1 MRLLSNSILQSC
13 LLFTP
18 CKQNNCIL
26 YTVSTRREQTHKKL
40 LDAARYLL
48 EESGLDIRLE
58 DVAKRAGVSRQAVY
72 LHFKSRSGLLVEL
85 FELMDDILKYDVGSL
100 IDKTPS
106 GIELLQALVEQ
117 RVTYVSKIYP
127 YASQLIAN
135 RAKDD
140 GPGRAVYEDRQK
152 ARRNDYRLIVNHL
165 KNGGYLADE
174 WDIDDAVEIVRVT
187 LSIPNLQDLVIESG
201 MSQKKYTEL
210 MTKTLVGALI
220 NPDKRA

>member
-1 MRLLSNSILQSC
+1 
-13 LLFTP
+13 
-18 CKQNNCIL
+18 
-26 YTVSTRREQTHKKL
+26 L

>member
-1 MRLLSNSILQSC
+1 M
-13 LLFTP
+13 
-18 CKQNNCIL
+18 
-26 YTVSTRREQTHKKL
+26 STRREQTHKKL

>member
-1 MRLLSNSILQSC
+1 M
-13 LLFTP
+13 
-18 CKQNNCIL
+18 
-26 YTVSTRREQTHKKL
+26 STRREQTHKKL

-174 WDIDDAVEIVRVT
+174 WDINDAVEIVRVT

>member
-1 MRLLSNSILQSC
+1 M
-13 LLFTP
+13 
-18 CKQNNCIL
+18 
-26 YTVSTRREQTHKKL
+26 STRREQTHKKL
-40 LDAARYLL
+40 LDAARCLL

-58 DVAKRAGVSRQAVY
+58 DVANRAGVSRQAVY

-85 FELMDDILKYDVGSL
+85 FELMDDILKYDIGSL
-100 IDKTPS
+100 IEKTPN

-140 GPGRAVYEDRQK
+140 GSGRAVYEDRQK
-152 ARRNDYRLIVNHL
+152 ARRNDYKRIVNHL

-220 NPDKRA
+220 DPARRA